1 MFWNKKKEKKVK
13 EKLPDSL
20 SSRGIRVSTPYG
32 AYPEDV
38 DALISDLDEKIKS
51 LTAQNGDLSKKNEQ
65 LERDLHIVNTE
76 LAKMRIDVSLMTIP
90 ETTDEED
97 SKMLSELNKIT
108 TAEDDDDFGLEVVGE
123 E

>member
-1 MFWNKKKEKKVK
+1 MFWEKKKDKKVN

-20 SSRGIRVSTPYG
+20 SSKGIRVSTPYG

-38 DALISDLDEKIKS
+38 DAVILDLEEKIKS
-51 LTAQNGDLSKKNEQ
+51 LTTQNDNLIKKNEQ
-65 LERDLHIVNTE
+65 LNKDLHIVNTE

-90 ETTDEED
+90 ETTAEED

-108 TAEDDDDFGLEVVGE
+108 SAEDDDDFGLEVVGE

>member
-1 MFWNKKKEKKVK
+1 MFWNTKKEKKVK

-38 DALISDLDEKIKS
+38 DALITDLDEKIES
-51 LTAQNGDLSKKNEQ
+51 LTAQNGDLNKKNEQ